1 MTSLSMWKLSATRAM
16 LLVRLP
22 TMSST
27 NMNEAVMLSI
37 PSNRG
42 LDPHPVQLNVLGNFI
57 LTTNMVRRLSHS
69 EREKVGILSKEI
81 PMELGQEF

>member
-1 MTSLSMWKLSATRAM
+1 MRHKAIRLSLTRAMTSLSMWKLSATRAM
-16 LLVRLP
+16 LLVRFP

-57 LTTNMVRRLSHS
+57 PATNMGRRLSQS
-69 EREKVGILSKEI
+69 EKD
-81 PMELGQEF
+81 P